1 MLIHFV
7 KFFHLLFAL
16 GLLTIV
22 MRSAILTGPNQSQT
36 RRDKVMLGLAL
47 FALITGTLLVYPKH
61 FTFHTPWIQAAYV
74 LVILFCVAI
83 VGLIYLKNKQT
94 SRLWLVNLSYFV
106 LAVLLMFVVHDAV
119 TKTTFL

>member
-1 MLIHFV
+1 LLIHFV